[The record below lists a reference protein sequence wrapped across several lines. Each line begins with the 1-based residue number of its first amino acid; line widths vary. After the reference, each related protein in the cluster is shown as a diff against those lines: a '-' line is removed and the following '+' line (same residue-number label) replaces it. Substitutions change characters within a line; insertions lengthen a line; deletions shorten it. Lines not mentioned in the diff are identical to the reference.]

1 MCSVR
6 KPNKYNFIGHSDVY
20 LSSAF
25 VFIACLSV
33 CLSVCL
39 SGQVFVYT
47 FLFLGVHLSVIS
59 AFCLYKIYL

>member
-20 LSSAF
+20 LSTAF
-25 VFIACLSV
+25 VFIA